1 MLSFILFL
9 ASAFTSDINRLKRTQ
24 SQDGLGQHTTWR
36 PGNFSSPWSLDCYC
50 FGSRLKYLDPV
61 YTTTAGEIADIP
73 DPLWLAKLDE
83 AVRSL
88 QAATTDY
95 TTAEESMQA
104 VLDQYPGW
112 RWDGAQWVQEENG
125 WPGGGQQ
132 EPAAAGGGGYPTLQE
147 EYPGS
152 LQGGEANVDQDAYL
166 RQGSFPNQQQDY
178 SSQEPHSIH
187 QEDQASPHQASPEP
201 PGGSSP
207 EQESSPS
214 HTVTDPTPSPE
225 GFLGFNPSFLPP
237 VAETPSYE
245 GNVQKATFDPATL
258 PPARKAS
265 LTDPASRLSNHIQLL
280 FVLFYK
286 SLHYRPGLHRQSSL
300 GRSRQ
305 SSTSEPPSS
314 LQPPPPSQQPPSS
327 FQPPPS
333 FQHQVTT
340 GSSQT

>member
-1 MLSFILFL
+1 
-9 ASAFTSDINRLKRTQ
+9 
-24 SQDGLGQHTTWR
+24 
-36 PGNFSSPWSLDCYC
+36 
-50 FGSRLKYLDPV
+50 
-61 YTTTAGEIADIP
+61 
-73 DPLWLAKLDE
+73 
-83 AVRSL
+83 
-88 QAATTDY
+88 
-95 TTAEESMQA
+95 MQA

-152 LQGGEANVDQDAYL
+152 LQGGEANVDQDPYL
-166 RQGSFPNQQQDY
+166 RQGSFHNQQQDY

-280 FVLFYK
+280 FVLFHK
-286 SLHYRPGLHRQSSL
+286 SPHYRPGLHRQSSL

-314 LQPPPPSQQPPSS
+314 LQPPPPSQQPPLR

-333 FQHQVTT
+333 IQPQVTT
-340 GSSQT
+340 GSSQNLKIESFPKN